1 MQNFQNKVV
10 VITGAGSGIG
20 RELARQFAG
29 AGAKL
34 VLNDWNHDSLTA
46 TWEELPETSQGY
58 MQAFDVGDRN
68 AVETFAAAA
77 RKALGG
83 IDVVINNA
91 GITQQITPAIY
102 GTVEDY
108 EKILQVNLWGV
119 IYGTLAFLPFLRENG
134 GGCLVNISS
143 VFGLMGCPGQAPYCV
158 SKFAV
163 RGFTETLRVE
173 MRGTGLQVVCVH
185 PGGIKTN
192 IARNALVNN
201 ETAHER
207 FVTRFDKM
215 ARTTAPEAAETIIS
229 GIKRGKNRI
238 TIGSDARFIDKI
250 TRLMPESYERV
261 LHRGLDRAK
270 FLAKR

>member
-1 MQNFQNKVV
+1 MQNFKNKVV

-20 RELARQFAG
+20 RELARQFA
-29 AGAKL
+29 AEGAKL
-34 VLNDWNHDSLTA
+34 ALNDWNRDALA
-46 TWEELPETSQGY
+46 TVWEELPEASRGY
-58 MQAFDVGDRN
+58 MESFDVGNRQS
-68 AVETFAAAA
+68 VEDFAAAS

-91 GITQQITPAIY
+91 GLTQQITPAVY

-119 IYGTLAFLPFLRENG
+119 IYGSLAFMPFLREEE

-201 ETAHER
+201 ENAHER
-207 FVTRFDKM
+207 FVNRFDKM
-215 ARTTAPEAAETIIS
+215 AKTTAPQAATTIIN

-238 TIGSDARFIDKI
+238 TIGSDARFIDRI
-250 TRLMPESYERV
+250 TRLMPENYERV
-261 LHRGLDRAK
+261 LQRGLDRMR
-270 FLAKR
+270 FLQKR

>member
-20 RELARQFAG
+20 RELARQFAS

-201 ETAHER
+201 EPAHER

-215 ARTTAPEAAETIIS
+215 ARTTAPEAAEIIIS

-250 TRLMPESYERV
+250 TRLMPESYERI